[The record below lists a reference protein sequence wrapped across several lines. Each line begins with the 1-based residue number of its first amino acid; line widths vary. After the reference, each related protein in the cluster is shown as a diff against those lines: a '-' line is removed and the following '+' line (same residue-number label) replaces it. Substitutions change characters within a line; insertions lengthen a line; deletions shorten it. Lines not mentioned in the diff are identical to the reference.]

1 MSSKLPSAADEALR
15 IEPIVLR
22 VLRPLEDSTLM
33 KSRYLTKVVDG
44 YAGRM
49 TPRCIGEDGCRQ
61 RMTERLGVDPS
72 SDMVSHPAENLQGGS
87 EYDKT
92 VYAVRASF
100 ESFSHT
106 LPQMMSVFPNLETF
120 YAPGATVDLTSD
132 RFVVMHSDMDASEA
146 RTAIIDRLVNGFF
159 NPQALSSCPE
169 VKQGSELSRRN
180 LPRLQRLKRTLAQTR
195 YIRFTNP
202 SPFNGPHATHDGAT
216 GIVYNLSAFG
226 RIIRD
231 RTSADPSVPILP
243 IDTLEFNLLN
253 DDRLRTYQRI
263 ANLPIPDSF
272 NGVSAVLISSP
283 GKAPDLFDLLSDD
296 VFPGQLTNMKTLRID
311 VSIPRQG
318 RQAPDTSWANKST
331 NFPHLE
337 NITFRLYGQVTDDVA
352 SEATSDDP
360 TAATAQEGEDKATYP
375 TADDL
380 ARPFQGSTT
389 RIAFVPASAHD
400 DLLELCTQATG
411 RLNPEGSE

>member
-1 MSSKLPSAADEALR
+1 MSSGSSPAADVALR
-15 IEPIVLR
+15 IEPIVLK
-22 VLRPLEDSTLM
+22 VLRPLKGSNLM
-33 KSRYLTKVVDG
+33 RSRYLTKVFDG

-49 TPRCIGEDGCRQ
+49 IPRCIGEDECRQ
-61 RMTERLGVDPS
+61 RMTERLGVDTSSGTVDQPS
-72 SDMVSHPAENLQGGS
+72 GTLQGES

-100 ESFSHT
+100 DSFSHT
-106 LPQMMSVFPNLETF
+106 LPQMMSVSPNLETF
-120 YAPGATVDLTSD
+120 YAPGATVDIVSD

-146 RTAIIDRLVNGFF
+146 RTAIIDKLTNGFF
-159 NPQALSSCPE
+159 NPQALSGCPE

-180 LPRLQRLKRTLAQTR
+180 VPRLQRLKRSLAQTR
-195 YIRFTNP
+195 YIQFTNP
-202 SPFNGPHATHDGAT
+202 SPINGPHATHDGAT

-231 RTSADPSVPILP
+231 RTSADPSVPIIP

-263 ANLPIPDSF
+263 ANLPMPDSF
-272 NGVSAVLISSP
+272 QGVSSVLISSP
-283 GKAPDLFDLLSDD
+283 EKAPDLFDLLSDD
-296 VFPGQLTNMKTLRID
+296 VFPGQLTNMKDLRID
-311 VSIPRQG
+311 VSMPRQG
-318 RQAPDTSWANKST
+318 RQAPDTSWANQST
-331 NFPHLE
+331 NFQHLQ
-337 NITFRLYGQVTDDVA
+337 NITFRLYGQATDDVA
-352 SEATSDDP
+352 SEATSENP
-360 TAATAQEGEDKATYP
+360 TAATAEEGEDKATYP

-400 DLLELCTQATG
+400 DLSELCTQAT
-411 RLNPEGSE
+411 RWLNPEGSE

>member
-49 TPRCIGEDGCRQ
+49 IPRCIGEDECRQ
-61 RMTERLGVDPS
+61 RMTERLGIDTGP
-72 SDMVSHPAENLQGGS
+72 DMVSQPTGTLQGDS

-120 YAPGATVDLTSD
+120 YAPGATVDLISD

-146 RTAIIDRLVNGFF
+146 RTAIIAKLTNGFF

-180 LPRLQRLKRTLAQTR
+180 LPRLQRLKRSLAQTR

-202 SPFNGPHATHDGAT
+202 SPIIGPQATHDGAT

-263 ANLPIPDSF
+263 ANLPIPDTF
-272 NGVSAVLISSP
+272 NGVSSVLISSP
-283 GKAPDLFDLLSDD
+283 EQAPDLFDLLSDD
-296 VFPGQLTNMKTLRID
+296 VFPGQLTNMKDLRID
-311 VSIPRQG
+311 VSMPRQG
-318 RQAPDTSWANKST
+318 RRPETSWTNKST
-331 NFPHLE
+331 DFPHLQ
-337 NITFRLYGQVTDDVA
+337 NITFRLYGQATDDVA

-400 DLLELCTQATG
+400 DLSELCTRATG
-411 RLNPEGSE
+411 WLNPESSE